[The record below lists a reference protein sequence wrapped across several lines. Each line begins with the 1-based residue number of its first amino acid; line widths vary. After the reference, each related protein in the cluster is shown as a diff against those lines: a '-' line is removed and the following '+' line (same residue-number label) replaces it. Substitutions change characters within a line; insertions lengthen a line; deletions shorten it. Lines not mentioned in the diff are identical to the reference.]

1 LTSGAGKVAENPW
14 TLTLGVV
21 LAAALLLRLWGVD
34 YGLPLSYWQ
43 DEYHELMRAM
53 ELGAGSFNFTRV
65 TKGGFYLLLFFEY
78 GLYYVVLRLS
88 GAVGSTK
95 DFAELFV
102 RDPTMFYLIGR
113 TTAVAIGC
121 LTVAAGYWIARF
133 AYSTRAALVAAVFL
147 AINVVH
153 VDLSHR
159 IGVDIPMVACAA
171 LAIYYGMKLAADATR
186 RNYVLAAL
194 FAGLATTTKLP
205 GILVLV
211 PLVIAHAYAI
221 RDRRAGL
228 RGWISDRML
237 WTAFGIFVAVFVA
250 TNPGVLF
257 HAGLVEGPA
266 GQADVGESDE
276 FASAVPGAR
285 PNLYLYYLGVML
297 DSMGWPIFVLA
308 LAATGWAAYRRSRAD
323 MMLLSYALANYLAIS
338 STSSQWLYYPRYAL
352 PIIFVMLVLA
362 ARLFADIAEK
372 LRWRRLAAGSVI
384 AFLIAW
390 PTWRVAA
397 DDYSL
402 TLTDTRT
409 VARDWFEA
417 NVPAGT
423 TVLVEGGKIGPKR
436 ETVQLVQSRTSL
448 ERSIAFWR
456 KAEPRQAKYLEVK
469 LAVAGGG
476 GYDLVLVQQQ
486 SVKPLDDY
494 AKAGVEYFILRPVY
508 FSESRKAGPGAEKL
522 LRDLRSD
529 PRVTLVRRFAPE
541 SRYQRGDTVEIYR
554 LTH

>member
-1 LTSGAGKVAENPW
+1 
-14 TLTLGVV
+14 
-21 LAAALLLRLWGVD
+21 
-34 YGLPLSYWQ
+34 
-43 DEYHELMRAM
+43 
-53 ELGAGSFNFTRV
+53 
-65 TKGGFYLLLFFEY
+65 
-78 GLYYVVLRLS
+78 
-88 GAVGSTK
+88 
-95 DFAELFV
+95 
-102 RDPTMFYLIGR
+102 
-113 TTAVAIGC
+113 
-121 LTVAAGYWIARF
+121 
-133 AYSTRAALVAAVFL
+133 
-147 AINVVH
+147 
-153 VDLSHR
+153 
-159 IGVDIPMVACAA
+159 
-171 LAIYYGMKLAADATR
+171 
-186 RNYVLAAL
+186 
-194 FAGLATTTKLP
+194 
-205 GILVLV
+205 
-211 PLVIAHAYAI
+211 
-221 RDRRAGL
+221 
-228 RGWISDRML
+228 
-237 WTAFGIFVAVFVA
+237 
-250 TNPGVLF
+250 
-257 HAGLVEGPA
+257 
-266 GQADVGESDE
+266 
-276 FASAVPGAR
+276 
-285 PNLYLYYLGVML
+285 
-297 DSMGWPIFVLA
+297 
-308 LAATGWAAYRRSRAD
+308 

-409 VARDWFEA
+409 VARDWLEA